1 MSSTS
6 WKNHAP
12 AMVAAAIS
20 AIAAAAI
27 SAGFCDRPAACG
39 KAEVCV
45 LKSIIPA
52 MKVVESLVS
61 RAREPVEAARN
72 HIRAG

>member
-6 WKNHAP
+6 WKNQAP
-12 AMVAAAIS
+12 AMVAAATA

-27 SAGFCDRPAACG
+27 SAGFCECLAACG

-52 MKVVESLVS
+52 MNVVESLVS
-61 RAREPVEAARN
+61 RAHEPVEAARN